1 MSTPSASPFTA
12 SADWHRLLAESI
24 TSVGGLQHH
33 LPMDPAAIDPVIDRY
48 PMRINPYYLSL
59 ISRTDDPVGKQ
70 AIPDPAELEDV
81 LDKDDPLAEEFQ
93 SPVPGLTHRYPDR
106 VLFLVSN
113 HCAMYC
119 RHCMR
124 KRKVGRPGVVTP
136 ETIDQG
142 IDYIRSNRDV
152 RDVLLSGGDPL
163 MLEDSAIESLLVRL
177 RAIGH
182 LEIIRIHTRMPCTL
196 PQRITPRLA
205 GRLKRFHPIY
215 INTQFNHPAEITPE
229 AARACTLLA
238 DAGIP
243 MGCQTV
249 LLKGVNDDPVVMKRL
264 MELLLTI
271 RVKPYYI
278 HHADPV
284 KGTGHFRTPIET
296 GLAILRKLRG
306 TVSGMGIPQYMIDL
320 PGGGGKIPL
329 LPEYIVKKEN
339 GNLLVKNRLG
349 QIVAYPV

>member
-1 MSTPSASPFTA
+1 
-12 SADWHRLLAESI
+12 
-24 TSVGGLQHH
+24 
-33 LPMDPAAIDPVIDRY
+33 
-48 PMRINPYYLSL
+48 
-59 ISRTDDPVGKQ
+59 
-70 AIPDPAELEDV
+70 
-81 LDKDDPLAEEFQ
+81 
-93 SPVPGLTHRYPDR
+93 
-106 VLFLVSN
+106 
-113 HCAMYC
+113 
-119 RHCMR
+119 MR

-142 IDYIRSNRDV
+142 IDYIRSNRNV
-152 RDVLLSGGDPL
+152 HDVLLSGGDPL
-163 MLEDSAIESLLVRL
+163 MLEDSTIESLLVRL

-205 GRLKRFHPIY
+205 GMLKRFHPIY

-249 LLKGVNDDPVVMKRL
+249 LLKGVNDDPAVMKRL
-264 MELLLTI
+264 MERLLTI

-284 KGTGHFRTPIET
+284 KGTGHFRTSIET

-306 TVSGMGIPQYMIDL
+306 TVSGMGIPPVHDRPARRRRKNSPAAGIHRKK
-320 PGGGGKIPL
+320 GKWNSAGEKPTGADRGISG
-329 LPEYIVKKEN
+329 IRDRK
-339 GNLLVKNRLG
+339 
-349 QIVAYPV
+349 